1 MKLPEEHPTIP
12 KSKIGVLLINL
23 GTPDNTDYFS
33 MRRYLNEFL
42 SDKRVIEIPS
52 YIWQPILK
60 MFILTFRPKKS
71 GNLYKKIWNKDLNES
86 PLRTMTR
93 KQTELI
99 KFSFNKETKIYWAMR
114 YGNPSIKDKIQEMQ
128 KEGCTRILIFP
139 LYPQYSATTT
149 ATVMDKVFE
158 KLQRTRWQPTIR
170 TVPPFYDNK
179 VYINTLVKIIKNHLL
194 KLSWKPDALLCSFHG
209 IPKKYFEKGDP
220 YHCHCA
226 KTTRLIKEKLKNN
239 IKNVEICFQSR
250 FGPQEWLQP
259 YMQDKFK
266 ELISRNM
273 KKICVIAPSFVS
285 DCLETL
291 EEIKMEGKE
300 DFIGQ
305 GGEKFSY
312 ISCINDDK
320 NAKNMF
326 VEIIKR
332 ELSGWM

>member
-1 MKLPEEHPTIP
+1 M
-12 KSKIGVLLINL
+12 
-23 GTPDNTDYFS
+23 
-33 MRRYLNEFL
+33 
-42 SDKRVIEIPS
+42 
-52 YIWQPILK
+52 
-60 MFILTFRPKKS
+60 
-71 GNLYKKIWNKDLNES
+71 
-86 PLRTMTR
+86 
-93 KQTELI
+93 
-99 KFSFNKETKIYWAMR
+99 
-114 YGNPSIKDKIQEMQ
+114 
-128 KEGCTRILIFP
+128 
-139 LYPQYSATTT
+139 
-149 ATVMDKVFE
+149 
-158 KLQRTRWQPTIR
+158 
-170 TVPPFYDNK
+170 
-179 VYINTLVKIIKNHLL
+179 
-194 KLSWKPDALLCSFHG
+194 
-209 IPKKYFEKGDP
+209 
-220 YHCHCA
+220 